1 VKTDGGQT
9 QPLIIALATALHA
22 RALYPREHPRVV
34 SAARDVCVALG
45 EVLRS
50 RRSEEFTI
58 LVVDDLVVIDD
69 RPVRSGSIYMQS
81 LVRIL
86 NRFGVQRMTLGLG
99 LDEREVRG
107 VLDGLSSAGEL
118 ASSPH
123 FVLGRVQ
130 AGGGPGGGGAGG
142 RVDLREEH
150 VDAAE
155 EAYRRFSNDR
165 RGSVE
170 ALDRMVWQFME
181 GLASAGRSMLL
192 LAPIRDFDQHTFIH
206 SVNTALLVLAQGRS
220 LGLRGDALHEIGVAA
235 LLHDIGKLSLPRGI
249 LEARGRLS
257 DEQWEIARQH
267 PEIGASQLCGV
278 PNVPPLAVLVAYEH
292 HLRWDGAPS
301 YPAVPVG
308 RRPNF
313 ASQLVAVADTYD
325 SMVAGRGA
333 ATPVREAGLRV
344 WRERAGTFLDP
355 MLAGN
360 FVLMMA
366 EADSSAAPATSP
378 G

>member
-1 VKTDGGQT
+1 MSGELAQT

-22 RALYPREHPRVV
+22 RALYPREHPKVV
-34 SAARDVCVALG
+34 SAAHDVCTRLA
-45 EVLRS
+45 EVLRA
-50 RRSEEFTI
+50 RRGEEFTI
-58 LVVDDLVVIDD
+58 LVVDDLVILDD
-69 RPVRSGSIYMQS
+69 RPVRSASIYMQS

-86 NRFGVQRMTLGLG
+86 NRFGVQCMTLALG
-99 LDEREVRG
+99 LDEREVRA

-118 ASSPH
+118 SSSPH
-123 FVLGRVQ
+123 FTLGRVQ
-130 AGGGPGGGGAGG
+130 VTGGPGGGA
-142 RVDLREEH
+142 RVDLAEEH
-150 VDAAE
+150 IDAAE
-155 EAYRRFSNDR
+155 EAYLRFSRDR
-165 RGSVE
+165 RGSIE

-192 LAPIRDFDQHTFIH
+192 LAPIRDFDQHSFIH
-206 SVNTALLVLAQGRS
+206 SVNTALLVMAQGRS
-220 LGLRGDALHEIGVAA
+220 LGLRGDVLHEIGVAA

-257 DEQWEIARQH
+257 DEQWAVARQH
-267 PEIGASQLCGV
+267 PEIGAAQLCGV
-278 PNVPPLAVLVAYEH
+278 PGVSPLCVLVAYEH

-301 YPAVPVG
+301 YPDVPVG

-325 SMVAGRGA
+325 AMVAGRGA
-333 ATPVREAGLRV
+333 ATPVGEAAMRV

-366 EADSSAAPATSP
+366 EAERSAEAP

>member
-1 VKTDGGQT
+1 MNGDPGRV

-34 SAARDVCVALG
+34 SAAAEVCVRLA
-45 EVLRS
+45 EVLRA
-50 RRSEEFTI
+50 RKSEEFTV
-58 LVVDDLVVIDD
+58 LLVDDLLVIDD

-86 NRFGVQRMTLGLG
+86 ARFGVQRVTLGAG
-99 LDEREVRG
+99 LTPDEVRTA
-107 VLDGLSSAGEL
+107 LDGLASSGALE
-118 ASSPH
+118 SSPH

-130 AGGGPGGGGAGG
+130 VGGGSGRQGAA
-142 RVDLREEH
+142 RVELSEEH
-150 VDAAE
+150 IDAAE
-155 EAYRRFSNDR
+155 DAFLRFPKDR
-165 RGSVE
+165 GGSVE
-170 ALDRMVWQFME
+170 TLDRLVWQMME

-192 LAPIRDFDQHTFIH
+192 LAPIRDFDQHSFVH
-206 SVNTALLVLAQGRS
+206 SVNTALLVMAQGRA
-220 LGLRGDALHEIGVAA
+220 LGLQGDPLHEIGVAA
-235 LLHDIGKLSLPRGI
+235 LLHDVGKLSLPRGV
-249 LEARGRLS
+249 LEARGKLS
-257 DEQWEIARQH
+257 EEQWAIARQH
-267 PEIGASQLCGV
+267 PEIGAAHLCGV
-278 PNVPPLAVLVAYEH
+278 SGVSPLAVLVAYEH

-333 ATPVREAGLRV
+333 STPIGEAAMRV

-355 MLAGN
+355 MLVGN

-366 EADSSAAPATSP
+366 EAAAPVPARVAP
-378 G
+378 V

>member
-1 VKTDGGQT
+1 MSGDPRQV

-34 SAARDVCVALG
+34 AAAREICARLA
-45 EVLRS
+45 EVLRA
-50 RRSEEFTI
+50 RRGEEFTL

-86 NRFGVQRMTLGLG
+86 GRFGVQRVTLAAGLEEG
-99 LDEREVRG
+99 EVRA

-123 FVLGRVQ
+123 FTLGRVQ
-130 AGGGPGGGGAGG
+130 VAGGQGAGGGGA
-142 RVDLREEH
+142 RVDLSEEQ

-155 EAYRRFSNDR
+155 EAYARFSRDR
-165 RGSVE
+165 AGSVE
-170 ALDRMVWQFME
+170 ALDRVVWQFME

-206 SVNTALLVLAQGRS
+206 SVNTALLVLAQGRA

-235 LLHDIGKLSLPRGI
+235 LLHDVGKLSLPRGI

-257 DEQWEIARQH
+257 DEQFAIARQH
-267 PEIGASQLCGV
+267 PEIGAAQLCGIPGV
-278 PNVPPLAVLVAYEH
+278 TPLAILVAYEH

-301 YPAVPVG
+301 YPEVPVG

-325 SMVAGRGA
+325 AMVAGRGA
-333 ATPVREAGLRV
+333 ATPVRDAGLRV

-355 MLAGN
+355 MLVGS

-366 EADSSAAPATSP
+366 EAQPAAGAAN
-378 G
+378 